1 MYLLQSATVIN
12 LNHYFEKLK
21 QGTLIIMSFEEQV
34 IRERLNILADF
45 EFCHPIDIFSISSQI
60 KDELYPSD
68 SISKIVNDFGSHES
82 TFVRR
87 AILTSFRFIGDDLP
101 QQHIELVRRGLK
113 DDDDW
118 VVYDS
123 AWILLEMDSISSE
136 DIQSLRAIAG
146 DLNQLSADEL
156 EILNPNRA
164 NEYAAK
170 QAAEALL
177 KHTQA

>member
-1 MYLLQSATVIN
+1 MSAV
-12 LNHYFEKLK
+12 EK
-21 QGTLIIMSFEEQV
+21 V
-34 IRERLNILADF
+34 VRERLHNLAEF

-60 KDELYPSD
+60 RDELYPSD
-68 SISKIVNDFGSHES
+68 SVSNIVNDFGSHES

-87 AILTSFRFIGDDLP
+87 AILTSFRFIGSDLP
-101 QQHIELVRRGLK
+101 KQHIEIVRRGLK
-113 DDDDW
+113 DNDDW

-123 AWILLEMDSISSE
+123 AWVLLEMDAISNE

-146 DLNQLSADEL
+146 DLAQLSSDEL
-156 EILNPNRA
+156 DLLSPNRA

-177 KHTQA
+177 KHTKA